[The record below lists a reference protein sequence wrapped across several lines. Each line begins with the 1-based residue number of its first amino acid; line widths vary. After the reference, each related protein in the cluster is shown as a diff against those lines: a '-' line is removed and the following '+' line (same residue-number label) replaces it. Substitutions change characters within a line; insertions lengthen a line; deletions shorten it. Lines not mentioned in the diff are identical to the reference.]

1 MRLQIEGLVAGYD
14 RIAVL
19 HAVDLNVDEG
29 ELVAVIGAN
38 GAGKTTLLRTISGLN
53 RAYEGT
59 LRFDGLDLGRL
70 GTTKIAEAGIA
81 HVPENRRVFP
91 HHSVLENLR
100 IGGYVRRRN
109 TSDVAEDLERM
120 LNHFPVLG
128 ERRTQMAGT
137 LSGGEQQ
144 MLAIAMALM
153 VRPKL
158 LMLDEPSLGLAP
170 LVVDRVFAEIRRLRD
185 EGTTILLV
193 EQLANRAFDVATQAV
208 VLQLGKVIAVGD
220 PATLRTDEAVKA
232 AYLGA

>member
-19 HAVDLNVDEG
+19 HHVDLIVDEG
-29 ELVAVIGAN
+29 ELVTVIGAN

-53 RAYEGT
+53 KPFEGT
-59 LRFDGLDLGRL
+59 IQFDGLDLGRMK
-70 GTTKIAEAGIA
+70 TPDIAKAGIA

-91 HHSVLENLR
+91 HHSVVENLR

-109 TSDVAEDLERM
+109 SRQVAEDLERM

-128 ERRTQMAGT
+128 ERRRQAAGT

-153 VRPKL
+153 VRPRL

-170 LVVDRVFAEIRRLRD
+170 LVVDRVFDEVRRLRD
-185 EGTTILLV
+185 SGTTILLV

-208 VLQLGKVIAVGD
+208 VLQLGRVIAVGD
-220 PATLRTDEAVKA
+220 PAVLRADEAVKA